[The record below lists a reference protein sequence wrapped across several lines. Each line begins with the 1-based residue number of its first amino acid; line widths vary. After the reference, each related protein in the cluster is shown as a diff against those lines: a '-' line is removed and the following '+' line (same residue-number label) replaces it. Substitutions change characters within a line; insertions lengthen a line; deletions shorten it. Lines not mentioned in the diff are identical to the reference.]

1 MAEAGG
7 LRSGLSPWRLVS
19 SRLACRFRRRKRGGL
34 QSLLLSDPSTYF
46 CLHDFSLLRR
56 EQQISIDS
64 VLQILKIPIATYD
77 AGRRVGL
84 LVQQQVTHENSFFEL
99 RE

>member
-1 MAEAGG
+1 ME
-7 LRSGLSPWRLVS
+7 P
-19 SRLACRFRRRKRGGL
+19 RFEPASMPISQTQARRL

-46 CLHDFSLLRR
+46 FLHDFSLLRR
-56 EQQISIDS
+56 EQQIPIDS
-64 VLQILKIPIATYD
+64 VLKALKIPIATHD
-77 AGRRVGL
+77 AGRRVEL